1 MPKLKAK
8 IRIIQNDNGRQKISF
23 PSDLGWNVGDIIKYE
38 KLDENSVI
46 LRRLHL

>member
-23 PSDLGWNVGDIIKYE
+23 PLDVGWSVGDIIKYE
-38 KLDENSVI
+38 KLDENSVV
-46 LRRLHL
+46 LRRLHI